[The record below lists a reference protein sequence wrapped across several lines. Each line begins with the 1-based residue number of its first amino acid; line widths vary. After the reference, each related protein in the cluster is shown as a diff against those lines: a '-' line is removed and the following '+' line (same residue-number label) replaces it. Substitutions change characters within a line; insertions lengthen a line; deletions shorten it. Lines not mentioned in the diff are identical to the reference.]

1 MSAFGFGDLAFVGA
15 VGGSQLWTPAQIA
28 TALWLDA
35 ADSSTITTVGGAVSQ
50 WNDKSGKNV
59 NAVTDTISRRPTY
72 SLNSQNGNNA
82 VTFGG
87 TQNLIFTEAL
97 VSGLKFSTT
106 SFEGF
111 AAVNPTSFSTAVS
124 IIFGARG
131 FAAGW
136 MFGFSSNAPFVRLF
150 SASDLWLPAP
160 MSNIATV
167 TEPQIF
173 YFSAPRGGTGQYRKN
188 DNLLQS
194 TTSLV
199 GTSSIFQ
206 NTVNM
211 RIGSY
216 ANDQNVATGFF
227 QGSIYELIIVGP
239 TLLSDE
245 NRQKT
250 HGYLA
255 HKWGLTAGLPSDHP
269 YKSFPPII

>member
-1 MSAFGFGDLAFVGA
+1 MTFLVNPYRFGR
-15 VGGSQLWTPAQIA
+15 LWTPSAIT

-35 ADSSTITTVGGAVSQ
+35 ADSGTITTVSGAVSQ

-59 NAVTDTISRRPTY
+59 NATTEVASRRPTY

-87 TQNLIFTEAL
+87 TKNLIFGEAL

-111 AAVNPTSFSTAVS
+111 AAVKPTSFTAGN

-131 FAAGW
+131 FDTGW
-136 MFGFSSNAPFVRLF
+136 MFGFISNKPIVKLSST
-150 SASDLWLPAP
+150 SDLWLPAP
-160 MSNIATV
+160 MSSITAV

-173 YFSAPRGGTGQYRKN
+173 YFSAPRGSTGQYRNN

-206 NTVNM
+206 NQINM

-216 ANDQNVATGFF
+216 ADNSNVATGFF
-227 QGSIYELIIVGP
+227 EGSIYELIIVGP
-239 TLLSDE
+239 TLLSNAD
-245 NRQKT
+245 RQKT

-255 HKWGLTAGLPSDHP
+255 HKWGLAAGLPSNHP
-269 YKSFPPII
+269 YKSAAPTI